1 MNNQD
6 PKNLEAE
13 MNVLGCAYLSQSAL
27 DKVCDDLTEEMFYDK
42 KNQIIFSAM
51 KELRGRNDN
60 IDSIILKN
68 EIEKTTPI
76 NSVGGVEYLSD
87 VIDSVLSSANVET
100 YIDIIKDKYVRRKLI
115 DTCNKIQKE
124 AVNEGTDQA
133 ELIDT
138 AEKEIF
144 LVAKQR
150 KSSEFKSIDQVVRSA
165 KKQLEEMAK
174 NGKDITGIPTGF
186 IDFDKMTSGLHPNEL
201 IIIAARPGMGKTA
214 FALNLA
220 VNAALQSHKSV
231 AIFNLEM
238 SAEQLMM
245 RMISSKGAVE
255 GNKLRTGKLN
265 NDDWKRVNEAMSIL
279 SDAPI
284 YIEDTPG
291 ITIGELRAKCRRLA
305 EKTDLGMIV
314 IDYLQLLSGG
324 SNYGTNRQQEVSD
337 ISRNL
342 KTMAMELGVPVIA
355 LAQLSRSVEGRE
367 DKRPMLSDLRE
378 SGSIEQD
385 ADIVSFLYRDD
396 YYRKKSEGEKENPIS
411 LVELIVA
418 KHRAGANGTLYL
430 QFEKSISDFRT
441 SVQNPENR
449 NQE

>member
-60 IDSIILKN
+60 IDSTILKN

-411 LVELIVA
+411 LVELILA

>member
-27 DKVCDDLTEEMFYDK
+27 DKVCDDLTEDMFYDK
-42 KNQIIFSAM
+42 KNQVIFSAM
-51 KELRGRNDN
+51 KALRGRNDN
-60 IDSIILKN
+60 IDSTILKN

-76 NSVGGVEYLSD
+76 NSIGGVEYLSD

-115 DTCNKIQKE
+115 ETFNKIQKQ
-124 AVNEGTDQA
+124 AVNEGTEQA

-150 KSSEFKSIDQVVRSA
+150 KSGEFKSIDQVVKSA
-165 KKQLEEMAK
+165 KIQLEEMAK

-220 VNAALQSHKSV
+220 VNAAIQSHKSV

-245 RMISSKGAVE
+245 RMISSKGAVD

-279 SDAPI
+279 SEAPI

-324 SNYGTNRQQEVSD
+324 ANYGTNRQQEVSD

-430 QFEKSISDFRT
+430 QFEKNISDFRT

>member
-27 DKVCDDLTEEMFYDK
+27 DKVCDDLTEDMFYDK
-42 KNQIIFSAM
+42 KNQVIFSAM
-51 KELRGRNDN
+51 KALRGRNDN
-60 IDSIILKN
+60 IDSTILKN

-76 NSVGGVEYLSD
+76 NSIGGVEYLSD

-115 DTCNKIQKE
+115 ETCNKIQKQ
-124 AVNEGTDQA
+124 AVNEGTEQA

-150 KSSEFKSIDQVVRSA
+150 KSGEFKSIDQVVKSA
-165 KKQLEEMAK
+165 KIQLEEMAK

-220 VNAALQSHKSV
+220 VNAAIQSHKSV

-245 RMISSKGAVE
+245 RMISSKGAVD

-279 SDAPI
+279 SEAPI

-324 SNYGTNRQQEVSD
+324 ANYGTNRQQEVSD

-430 QFEKSISDFRT
+430 QFEKNISDFRT

>member
-27 DKVCDDLTEEMFYDK
+27 DKVCDDLTEDMFYDK
-42 KNQIIFSAM
+42 KNQVIFSAM
-51 KELRGRNDN
+51 KALRSRNDN
-60 IDSIILKN
+60 IDSTILKN

-76 NSVGGVEYLSD
+76 NSIGGVEYLSD

-115 DTCNKIQKE
+115 ETCNKIQKE
-124 AVNEGTDQA
+124 AVNEGTEQA

-150 KSSEFKSIDQVVRSA
+150 KSGEFKSIDQVVKSA
-165 KKQLEEMAK
+165 KIQLEEMAK

-186 IDFDKMTSGLHPNEL
+186 IDFDRMTSGLHPNEL

-214 FALNLA
+214 FALNVA
-220 VNAALQSHKSV
+220 VNAAIQSHKSV

-245 RMISSKGAVE
+245 RMISSKGAVD

-279 SDAPI
+279 SEAPI

-324 SNYGTNRQQEVSD
+324 ANYGTNRQQEVSD

-430 QFEKSISDFRT
+430 QFEKNISDFRT

>member
-27 DKVCDDLTEEMFYDK
+27 DKVCDDLTEDMFYDK
-42 KNQIIFSAM
+42 KNQVIFSAM
-51 KELRGRNDN
+51 KALRSRNDN
-60 IDSIILKN
+60 IDSTILKN

-76 NSVGGVEYLSD
+76 NSIGGVEYLSD

-115 DTCNKIQKE
+115 ETCNKIQKE
-124 AVNEGTDQA
+124 AVNEGTEQA

-150 KSSEFKSIDQVVRSA
+150 KSGEFKSIDQVVKSA
-165 KKQLEEMAK
+165 KIQLEEMAK

-214 FALNLA
+214 FALNVA
-220 VNAALQSHKSV
+220 VNAAIQSHKSV

-245 RMISSKGAVE
+245 RMISSKGAVD

-279 SDAPI
+279 SEAPI

-324 SNYGTNRQQEVSD
+324 ANYGTNRQQEVSD

-430 QFEKSISDFRT
+430 QFEKNISDFRT

>member
-13 MNVLGCAYLSQSAL
+13 MNVLGCAYLSQNAL
-27 DKVCDDLTEEMFYDK
+27 DKICDDLTEEMFYDK
-42 KNQIIFSAM
+42 KNQVIFSAM
-51 KELRGRNDN
+51 KEIRNRNDN
-60 IDSIILKN
+60 IDSTILKN

-76 NSVGGVEYLSD
+76 NSVGGVEYLSE
-87 VIDSVLSSANVET
+87 VIDSVLSSANVDT
-100 YIDIIKDKYVRRKLI
+100 YIDIVKDKYVRRKLI
-115 DTCNKIQKE
+115 ETCNKIQKNAIDE
-124 AVNEGTDQA
+124 KNSQA
-133 ELIDT
+133 ELIDG

-144 LVAKQR
+144 QVAKQR
-150 KSSEFKSIDQVVRSA
+150 KAGEFKTADMVVKSA
-165 KKQLEEMAK
+165 KRQLEEMSK

-186 IDFDKMTSGLHPNEL
+186 IDFDKLTSGLHENEL

-214 FALNLA
+214 FALNIA
-220 VNAALQSHKSV
+220 VNAALESKKNV
-231 AIFNLEM
+231 AVFNLEM

-245 RMISSKGAVE
+245 RMIAAQGAVD

-265 NDDWKRVNEAMSIL
+265 NDDWKRVNEAMSEL
-279 SDAPI
+279 SEAPI

-305 EKTDLGMIV
+305 EKGNLGLII

-324 SNYGTNRQQEVSD
+324 GNYGTNRQQEVSD

-396 YYRKKSEGEKENPIS
+396 YYHRKEGERDNT
-411 LVELIVA
+411 
-418 KHRAGANGTLYL
+418 GC
-430 QFEKSISDFRT
+430 
-441 SVQNPENR
+441 
-449 NQE
+449 NQRVRLT

>member
-27 DKVCDDLTEEMFYDK
+27 DKVCDDLTEDMFYDK
-42 KNQIIFSAM
+42 KNQVIFSAM
-51 KELRGRNDN
+51 KALRSRNDN
-60 IDSIILKN
+60 IDSTILKN

-76 NSVGGVEYLSD
+76 NSIGGVEYLSD

-115 DTCNKIQKE
+115 ETCNKIQKE
-124 AVNEGTDQA
+124 AVNEGTEQA

-150 KSSEFKSIDQVVRSA
+150 KSGEFKSIDQVVKSA
-165 KKQLEEMAK
+165 KIQLEEMAK

-214 FALNLA
+214 FALNVA
-220 VNAALQSHKSV
+220 VNAAIQSHKSV

-245 RMISSKGAVE
+245 RMISSKGAVD

-279 SDAPI
+279 SEAPI

-324 SNYGTNRQQEVSD
+324 ANYGTNRQQEVSD

-430 QFEKSISDFRT
+430 QFEKNISDFRT
-441 SVQNPENR
+441 SVHNPENR

>member
-27 DKVCDDLTEEMFYDK
+27 DKVCDDLTTEMFYDK
-42 KNQIIFSAM
+42 KNQVIFSAM
-51 KELRGRNDN
+51 KELRKRNDN
-60 IDSIILKN
+60 IDSTILKN

-76 NSVGGVEYLSD
+76 NSVGGVEYLSE

-100 YIDIIKDKYVRRKLI
+100 YIDIVKDKYIRRKLI
-115 DTCNKIQKE
+115 ETCNKITKNASDENNSQS
-124 AVNEGTDQA
+124 D
-133 ELIDT
+133 LIDS

-144 LVAKQR
+144 AVAKQR
-150 KSSEFKSIDQVVRSA
+150 KSGEFKTAEMVVQSA

-174 NGKDITGIPTGF
+174 NGKDITGVPTGF
-186 IDFDKMTSGLHPNEL
+186 IDFDKMTSGLHANEL

-214 FALNLA
+214 FALNIA
-220 VNAALQSHKSV
+220 VNAALQTHKSV
-231 AIFNLEM
+231 AVFNLEM
-238 SAEQLMM
+238 SAEQLMF
-245 RMISSKGAVE
+245 RMISAQGAVD
-255 GNKLRTGKLN
+255 GHKLRNGKLN
-265 NDDWKRVNEAMSIL
+265 NDDWKRVNEAMSEL
-279 SDAPI
+279 SEAPLF
-284 YIEDTPG
+284 IEDTPG

-305 EKTDLGMIV
+305 EKSDLGLII

-324 SNYGTNRQQEVSD
+324 PGYGTNRQQEVSD

-396 YYRKKSEGEKENPIS
+396 YYHRKEGEAENPIS

-418 KHRAGANGTLYL
+418 KHRAGANGTILL
-430 QFEKSISDFRT
+430 QFEKNISEFRT
-441 SVQNPENR
+441 SVQNPDNR
-449 NQE
+449 PQE